1 IELAQRLEQIY
12 SKCWRVAYDPV
23 VAWSLRSE
31 YSQLIAVE
39 AALAVLRQFAAL
51 LRVII
56 DQRAP
61 VARAALGIAK
71 CVDVER
77 HPVSDAERLQ
87 DAVPERDDL
96 DIGLRL
102 RDAQQLDA
110 DLMKLAETPL
120 LRPLIAE
127 HRAGIAKFDR
137 RRLRQPVR
145 QDRANDPGGVLRPQC
160 DLFAAAI
167 VEGVHLLRDNVGVLA
182 DRPRKDLGKF
192 ENRRRDLGKPV
203 KPRLL
208 ARGIA
213 DPAMAAHRL
222 GQEILRAARRLQF
235 WHWRKHSRPRG
246 FLGPPAVTYRSK
258 DGVSRQRSQ
267 A

>member
-1 IELAQRLEQIY
+1 MM
-12 SKCWRVAYDPV
+12 K
-23 VAWSLRSE
+23 
-31 YSQLIAVE
+31 
-39 AALAVLRQFAAL
+39 
-51 LRVII
+51 
-56 DQRAP
+56 
-61 VARAALGIAK
+61 IAK
-71 CVDVER
+71 
-77 HPVSDAERLQ
+77 
-87 DAVPERDDL
+87 
-96 DIGLRL
+96 
-102 RDAQQLDA
+102 
-110 DLMKLAETPL
+110 TPL
-120 LRPLIAE
+120 MRPLIPEPRPAIE
-127 HRAGIAKFDR
+127 KFER

-145 QDRANDPGGVLRPQC
+145 QDRADDPGGVLRPQG
-160 DLFAAAI
+160 DLFAAA
-167 VEGVHLLRDNVGVLA
+167 VHEGVHLLRDDVGVLA
-182 DRPRKDLGKF
+182 DRPREDLGKF